1 MIECE
6 ETYRMITPAPR
17 DFTGNDERF
26 TRRAIELALKGV
38 GYVSPSPL
46 VGCVIVSSDGE
57 VAGEGYYKYDEI
69 KHAEKIALEQAGK
82 RAVGGTAYVSL
93 EPHSY
98 VGRTPPCTEALIR
111 AGIKRVVAPIE
122 DPNPKIAGKG
132 FGDLRSAGIEVVTG
146 ILAEEAELANEP
158 YILSIRKRRP
168 FVHLKLACSLD
179 GKIAT
184 RTGDSRWITGP
195 EARGRGHEL
204 RHGVDAILV
213 GAGTVRE
220 DDPLLTDRSNLGRR
234 KPLVRV
240 VLDGRLSISTHS
252 NLVRTA
258 EESPLVVFGDAQ
270 ENREAAN
277 MLRNLGV
284 EVIDDKLRSRDLN
297 MVLVKLKEL
306 TIQSVLVE
314 GGRSVAAAF
323 LEAGLVDKVSFFIA
337 PMIIGSQDAPSA
349 VGGLGAGKLI
359 EAVRLKRVTTQRLGS
374 DIEITGY
381 PEGL

>member
-1 MIECE
+1 
-6 ETYRMITPAPR
+6 MITPAPR

-46 VGCVIVSSDGE
+46 VGCVIVSSNGE
-57 VAGEGYYKYDEI
+57 VVGEGYYKYDQI
-69 KHAEKIALEQAGK
+69 KHAEKIALEQAGS

-98 VGRTPPCTEALIR
+98 FGRTPPCTEALIR

-146 ILAEEAELANEP
+146 VLAEEAELANEP
-158 YILSIRKRRP
+158 YILSIRNGRP

-184 RTGDSRWITGP
+184 RRGDSRWITGP
-195 EARGRGHEL
+195 EARARGHEL

-234 KPLVRV
+234 RPLVRV
-240 VLDGRLSISTHS
+240 VLDGRLSIPANSQ
-252 NLVRTA
+252 LARTA
-258 EESPLVVFGDAQ
+258 KESPLVVFGDAR
-270 ENREAAN
+270 ENREAAT
-277 MLRNLGV
+277 MLRNLGA
-284 EVIDDKLRSRDLN
+284 EIIDDELRSRDINL
-297 MVLVKLKEL
+297 VLQRLKEL
-306 TIQSVLVE
+306 SIQSVLVE
-314 GGRSVAAAF
+314 GGSSVAAAF

-337 PMIIGSQDAPSA
+337 PMIIGGQDLPSA
-349 VGGLGAGKLI
+349 VGGSGAGKLS
-359 EAVRLKRVTTQRLGS
+359 EALRLKRVTTQRLGS

-381 PEGL
+381 PEGG

>member
-1 MIECE
+1 
-6 ETYRMITPAPR
+6 MITATHR
-17 DFTGNDERF
+17 DYPEIDERF

-57 VAGEGYYKYDEI
+57 VVGEGHYNYDEV
-69 KHAEKIALEQAGK
+69 KHAEKIALEQAGS

-93 EPHSY
+93 EPHAY
-98 VGRTPPCTEALIR
+98 FGRTPPCTEALIR

-146 ILAEEAELANEP
+146 VLAEEAELANEP
-158 YILSIRKRRP
+158 YIVSIRKGRP
-168 FVHLKLACSLD
+168 FVQLKLACSLD

-195 EARGRGHEL
+195 EARARGHEL

-213 GAGTVRE
+213 GGGTVRA
-220 DDPLLTDRSNLGRR
+220 DDPLLTDRSDLGRR
-234 KPLVRV
+234 KPLVRI
-240 VLDGRLSISTHS
+240 VLDGRLSVPTSS
-252 NLVRTA
+252 KLVRSA
-258 EESPLVVFGDAQ
+258 RESPLVVFGDAQ

-277 MLRNLGV
+277 MLGNLGV
-284 EVIDDKLRSRDLN
+284 EVIDDELRSRDIN
-297 MVLVKLKEL
+297 QVLLRLKEL
-306 TIQSVLVE
+306 SIQSVLVE

-337 PMIIGSQDAPSA
+337 PMIIGGQDAPGA
-349 VGGLGAGKLI
+349 VGGLGAGKLT
-359 EAVRLKRVTTQRLGS
+359 EAVRLKRVTTRRLGS

-381 PEGL
+381 PEGLLTADLH